1 MFHNVTFNTKTCEK
15 SLLLLLLLLLLFGD
29 LVLKWLWRDC
39 CPFYSAFSLLKLFFI
54 CRSYTLSLTFLLS
67 VWNKKVR
74 TLNCDIVTVLTL
86 TSLLWSLND
95 SKCLAWTHLVLKVFI
110 SVFEIHFYRCI
121 SDWKICLH

>member
-15 SLLLLLLLLLLFGD
+15 SLLLLLLFGD

-39 CPFYSAFSLLKLFFI
+39 YPFYSAFSLLKLFFI
-54 CRSYTLSLTFLLS
+54 CRSYTLGLT

-74 TLNCDIVTVLTL
+74 TCDIVTVLTL

-95 SKCLAWTHLVLKVFI
+95 SKCLA
-110 SVFEIHFYRCI
+110 
-121 SDWKICLH
+121 